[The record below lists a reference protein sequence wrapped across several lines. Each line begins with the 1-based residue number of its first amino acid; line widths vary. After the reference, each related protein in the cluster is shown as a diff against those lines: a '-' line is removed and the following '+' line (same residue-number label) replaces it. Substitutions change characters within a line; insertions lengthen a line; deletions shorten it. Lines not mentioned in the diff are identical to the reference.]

1 MYINC
6 HSYYS
11 LKYGTLSVKSLVEL
25 GKQQGVKAMALTDIN
40 NTSGC
45 VDFSREAQKAGIRP
59 VIGIDFRKMDGDVA
73 CSFIGLARSMEG
85 FAELNAY
92 LTAILHGD
100 ERMDD
105 DAPPFYSAYVV
116 YPFARAAQLKRP
128 LYGNEYVGMHASELR
143 RLALSP
149 LLKKLRSRMV
159 VLQPVTYCNKRAFNM
174 HRLLRAMDTNV
185 LISKLSKAEQ
195 ASGLEQCLSVAGIR
209 EAFSEYPDLIERTE
223 KLLDECYVDFEFGQL
238 KNRLSY
244 TGNWQYD
251 RVLLRRETYKGMQ
264 YRYPNADAVIKERLE
279 KELNQIDEQR
289 FNAYFL
295 INWDIV
301 RYAQHKGYYY
311 VGRGSGANSI
321 VAYCLR
327 ITDVDPVDLDL
338 YFERFINPYRTSP
351 PDFDIDFSWKDRDDV
366 TDYIFRRFSKGH
378 PNRVALIAT
387 YSTLQVKAL
396 VRELGKVFGLPKVE
410 IDQLLEHR
418 RMTDRPDKYYDY
430 IREYSQYLHGFPSH
444 LSVHA
449 GGILISERSLFN
461 YTALSD
467 PPKGFPL
474 TQFSM
479 IEAEDIGLYKFDIL
493 SQRGLSKIK
502 DALDIIDYN
511 RPDDAKVDIHD
522 IARFKKDAKVAHLL
536 RNGEAMGCFYVESP
550 AMRMLLKKLRADTYL
565 GLVAASSII
574 RPGVA
579 KSGMMREYILRFHHP
594 ERQHD
599 SPKEILEIMPETYG
613 IMVYQEDVIKVAHY
627 YAGLTLG
634 EADVLRR
641 GMSGKFRGR
650 IEFTKAKDK
659 FFSNCAERGHDPK
672 LTAEIWR
679 QIESFAGYA
688 FSKGHSASYAVESY
702 QCLFLKAYY
711 PLEYMVAT
719 INNFGGF
726 YRTEY
731 YIHEARM
738 MGATIEAPC
747 VNHSDGATVIRG
759 KTIYIGFALV
769 KDLEQRAIHNL
780 VVERQRNGV
789 FAGLPDF
796 IDRVDISVEQL
807 RILIRIGAFRF
818 TGHTRQALLW
828 EIHTYLGSKKKTS
841 PRKELFTV
849 HREFQLPELESDPK
863 ETAFDEFEL
872 LGFPLCSPFQLLA
885 DKLPAMKAA
894 DLPKCLGKKV
904 RIGGYLVTIKNTGT
918 SKGDRMHF
926 GTFLDIEGHWIDT
939 VHFPPSA
946 AAWPFRGKGC
956 YIIEGKVVEEF
967 GFYSIEVDRM
977 EKLKWNF
984 AETASRH
991 AYAGG

>member
-1 MYINC
+1 MYLNC

-11 LKYGTLSVKSLVEL
+11 LKYGTLSVKQLVEL
-25 GKQQGVKAMALTDIN
+25 GQEQGVESMALTDIN

-45 VDFSREAQKAGIRP
+45 VDFSREATKFGIKP
-59 VIGIDFRKMDGDVA
+59 VVGIDFRRGTD
-73 CSFIGLARSMEG
+73 CHFIGLARSMEG
-85 FAELNAY
+85 FAELNAF
-92 LTAILHGD
+92 LSSILHGEAVLED
-100 ERMDD
+100 E
-105 DAPPFYSAYVV
+105 APSFYGAYII
-116 YPFARAAQLKRP
+116 YPFRRAERLKRP
-128 LYGNEYVGMHASELR
+128 LRHNEFIGVHAAELR

-149 LLKKLRSRMV
+149 LLKLRRKMV
-159 VLQPVTYCNKRAFNM
+159 VLHPLTYCNKRAFNM
-174 HRLLRAMDTNV
+174 HRLLRSMDKNV
-185 LISKLSKAEQ
+185 LLSKLPPSEQ
-195 ASGLEQCLSVAGIR
+195 ASSMEQFTAVTDIKA
-209 EAFSEYPDLIERTE
+209 AFKDFSDIMERTE
-223 KLLDECYVDFEFGQL
+223 RLLSECFVDFEFGQL
-238 KNRLSY
+238 KNRQSY
-244 TGNWQYD
+244 TGNREYD
-251 RVLLRRETYKGMQ
+251 RVLLRREVFRGLK
-264 YRYPNADAVIKERLE
+264 YRYPNAGETVRQRLE
-279 KELNQIDEQR
+279 KELAQIDSQN

-301 RYAQHKGYYY
+301 KYAQHKGYYY

-327 ITDVDPVDLDL
+327 ITDVDPIDLDL

-366 TDYIFRRFSKGH
+366 IEYIFRRFSKGH

-387 YSTLQVKAL
+387 YSTLQIRAL

-410 IDQLLEHR
+410 IDQMLEGR
-418 RMTDRPDKYYDY
+418 QITNRPDKYYAY
-430 IREYSQYLHGFPSH
+430 IRKYSEYLHGFPSH

-449 GGILISERSLFN
+449 GGILISERSMFN
-461 YTALSD
+461 YTALSN

-502 DALDIIDYN
+502 DAIEIIRYN
-511 RPDDAKVDIHD
+511 HPEDPPIDIHD
-522 IARFKKDAKVAHLL
+522 MQRFKQDDKVRHLL
-536 RNGEAMGCFYVESP
+536 KNGEAMGCFYVESP
-550 AMRMLLKKLRADTYL
+550 AMRMLLKKLRAETYL
-565 GLVAASSII
+565 ALVAASSII

-594 ERQHD
+594 ERQHNT
-599 SPKEILEIMPETYG
+599 PKELLEIMPETFG

-627 YAGLTLG
+627 FAGLTLG

-641 GMSGKFRGR
+641 GMSGKFRSRG
-650 IEFTKAKDK
+650 EFHKAKGK
-659 FFSNCAERGHDPK
+659 FLSNCIERGHDAK

-711 PLEYMVAT
+711 PLEYLVAT

-738 MGATIEAPC
+738 SGAVIKAPC
-747 VNHSDGATVIRG
+747 VNNSFGPTVIDG
-759 KTIYIGFALV
+759 KVIYLGFILV
-769 KDLEQRAIHNL
+769 KDLEQKVIENI
-780 VVERQRNGV
+780 VGERSRNGP

-807 RILIRIGAFRF
+807 RILIRAGAFGF
-818 TGHTRQALLW
+818 TGESKQELLW
-828 EIHTYLGSKKKTS
+828 EIHTYLGSKKKTN

-849 HREFQLPELESDPK
+849 HREFTLPELEEDVRLQ
-863 ETAFDEFEL
+863 AIDNFEL
-872 LGFPLCSPFQLLA
+872 LGFPLCSPFSLIDGA
-885 DKLPAMKAA
+885 LPAATANDIPSYK
-894 DLPKCLGKKV
+894 GR
-904 RIGGYLVTIKNTGT
+904 RILIAGYLVTIKNTGT
-918 SKGDRMHF
+918 SKGQRMHF
-926 GTFLDIEGHWIDT
+926 GTFLDREGNWIDT

-956 YIIEGKVVEEF
+956 YILEGKVVEEF
-967 GFYSIEVDRM
+967 DFYTIEVDRM

-984 AETASRH
+984 VEMDARH
-991 AYAGG
+991 SYTGG